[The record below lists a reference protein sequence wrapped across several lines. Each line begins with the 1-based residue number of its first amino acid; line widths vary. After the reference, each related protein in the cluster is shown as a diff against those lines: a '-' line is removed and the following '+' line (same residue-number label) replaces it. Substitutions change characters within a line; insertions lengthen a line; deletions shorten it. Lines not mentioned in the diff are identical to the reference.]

1 MEITSENYN
10 EIISQSKPVV
20 LDFWATWCGP
30 CRKIAPIVE
39 ELAEAYSDQVIIGKV
54 NVEEDDDLASKYG
67 IRNIPT
73 LLFIKNGEVID
84 KFVGAATKDV
94 IEETKK
100 NLSLFEK
107 ETWIKI
113 FNDAT
118 NRFKDLFKTK

>member
-30 CRKIAPIVE
+30 CRKISPIVE

-94 IEETKK
+94 IEEK
-100 NLSLFEK
+100 
-107 ETWIKI
+107 IK
-113 FNDAT
+113 A
-118 NRFKDLFKTK
+118 LL

>member
-94 IEETKK
+94 IEEK
-100 NLSLFEK
+100 
-107 ETWIKI
+107 IK
-113 FNDAT
+113 A
-118 NRFKDLFKTK
+118 LLQA